1 VNTLIRGQYQP
12 LERLGAGGMGEV
24 LKARDLKLNRL
35 VALKVLRQDQ
45 SGNADRRRRFM
56 QEAQAASALSHPN
69 IITIYDVVSADDGA
83 EVMVMELVAGK
94 ALDALIP
101 QTGMAVA
108 QVLTCAEQI
117 ADALATAHR
126 AGIIHRDLKPG
137 NIMVTERGLVKL
149 LDFGLAKFALEADG
163 DATTMAT
170 LTVQGTIVG
179 TLAYMSPEQA
189 QGQPVD
195 ARTDMF
201 SLGAVL
207 YEMATG
213 RRAFHGD
220 NAISTLT
227 SVLRDEPRR
236 VLEISPAV
244 PAVLSDVI
252 HRCLQ
257 KDPAQRF
264 QSMGEVHEALARL
277 RQQADSG
284 TLAVPPVP
292 PATPPA
298 SSAGSNAP
306 AWLWPAVG
314 AAVVVIAAGAWWMT
328 RAAEPAAPPPDA
340 PAQMA
345 VAQSSAMN
353 ALPPPPVPQPQGPAV
368 GEPTPPFPPRGR
380 GRGPQ
385 PGRNGGPMRDGGP
398 RADVGSSPAQGL
410 APIPV
415 PEAWP
420 VPLVLSQALPADAVP
435 GHPVRLE
442 VAADVVIDGVVVI
455 ARGAPA
461 AGTVH
466 ATPRRSRAAVR
477 LESVRAVDG
486 SELTLRA
493 TAGRAANANR
503 PIDLPA
509 GTSTIGYVAVPQTVR
524 VKR

>member
-1 VNTLIRGQYQP
+1 MDTLIRGQYQP
-12 LERLGAGGMGEV
+12 LERLGSGGMGEV

-56 QEAQAASALSHPN
+56 QEAQAASALNHPN
-69 IITIYDVVSADDGA
+69 IITIYDVVSTDDGA

-94 ALDALIP
+94 PLDALIP

-108 QVLTCAEQI
+108 QVIASAEQI

-137 NIMVTERGLVKL
+137 NIMVTDRGLVKL

-195 ARTDMF
+195 ARTDIF

-227 SVLRDEPRR
+227 SVLRDEPQR

-257 KDPAQRF
+257 KDPARRF
-264 QSMGEVHEALARL
+264 QSMGEVHEALSRL
-277 RQQADSG
+277 RQQVDSG
-284 TLAVPPVP
+284 TLTPPV
-292 PATPPA
+292 A
-298 SSAGSNAP
+298 AP
-306 AWLWPAVG
+306 AAQPSTSVRATRSVWLWPTVG
-314 AAVVVIAAGAWWMT
+314 AAAVLIAAGAWWIT
-328 RAAEPAAPPPDA
+328 RAPAPAAPPPEA

-345 VAQSSAMN
+345 VAQAPASE
-353 ALPPPPVPQPQGPAV
+353 LLPPPVPQPQGPAV
-368 GEPTPPFPPRGR
+368 REPAPPFPPRGR

-398 RADVGSSPAQGL
+398 PAAL
-410 APIPV
+410 LPVSV

-420 VPLVLSQALPADAVP
+420 IPLMLSQALPADAAP

-455 ARGAPA
+455 TRGAPA
-461 AGTVH
+461 TGSVH
-466 ATPRRSRAAVR
+466 AAPRRARVAVR

-509 GTSTIGYVAVPQTVR
+509 GASTIGYVAVPQTVR
-524 VKR
+524 VRR

>member
-1 VNTLIRGQYQP
+1 MDTLIRGQYQP

-35 VALKVLRQDQ
+35 VALKVLRQDHTAH
-45 SGNADRRRRFM
+45 ADRRRRFM
-56 QEAQAASALSHPN
+56 QEAQAASALNHPN

-83 EVMVMELVAGK
+83 EVMVMELVSGRS
-94 ALDALIP
+94 LDTLIP
-101 QTGMAVA
+101 QTGMPVA
-108 QVLTCAEQI
+108 QVITCAEQI

-137 NIMVTERGLVKL
+137 NIMVTDRGLVKL

-195 ARTDMF
+195 ARTDIF

-244 PAVLSDVI
+244 PPVLSDVI

-264 QSMGEVHEALARL
+264 QSMDEVHEALTAE
-277 RQQADSG
+277 A
-284 TLAVPPVP
+284 AP
-292 PATPPA
+292 PAPVGAPPQPVMA
-298 SSAGSNAP
+298 PPQRP
-306 AWLWPAVG
+306 AWLWPVVG
-314 AAVVVIAAGAWWMT
+314 AAVVLLASGAWWIM
-328 RAAEPAAPPPDA
+328 RPPAPMAPPPA
-340 PAQMA
+340 ASNEMA
-345 VAQSSAMN
+345 AV
-353 ALPPPPVPQPQGPAV
+353 PPPVSEPPPQP
-368 GEPTPPFPPRGR
+368 PPPPRGR

-398 RADVGSSPAQGL
+398 MRAGGPSPAQAL
-410 APIPV
+410 PAVAV

-420 VPLVLSQALPADAVP
+420 IPLMLSVAVPADAQP
-435 GHPVRLE
+435 GHPVQLE

-461 AGTVH
+461 SGTVH
-466 ATPRRSRAAVR
+466 AAPRRSRVAVR

-486 SELTLRA
+486 STITLRA
-493 TAGRAANANR
+493 TAGRAPVANR

-509 GTSTIGYVAVPQTVR
+509 GASTIGYVAVPQGVR
-524 VKR
+524 ARR